1 MAIDHLDAWVQLMAA
16 ERCAQAPS
24 RDANGECEAAT

>member
-1 MAIDHLDAWVQLMAA
+1 MATDDLDYWTQLMAA

-24 RDANGECEAAT
+24 PDANGECEAAK